1 MQVIGRGGANILI
14 DYGDPTWL
22 WRCCIR
28 WPDLLSSN
36 NSYTIKNIS
45 YIRDYV
51 EPLLHGLLCPMYLID
66 VDIEA
71 IRPILSDFILNLDD
85 KVVKVIKIK
94 NLTNNTSNLILNN
107 HFLKSYCSQ
116 NLQTVILELKPK
128 WLYYDTDYCRNCT
141 HNAFKG
147 RGTKY
152 CYNQLL
158 MNPAQL
164 ELIFGECNIF
174 PVKFKDA
181 MHKYLRNDNNIFKI
195 LYDLQKKLTKNTT
208 PISDIKSIN
217 DVNDEHLLLM
227 TLRDVT
233 CFIEWNSAENALH
246 VNIIDVDLKPKEK
259 WTHWTKTYSQLTSSQ
274 KIYHTSNK

>member
-1 MQVIGRGGANILI
+1 MRVIGRGGANILV
-14 DYGDPTWL
+14 DYGDPRWL

-28 WPDLLSSN
+28 CPDLLSSN
-36 NSYTIKNIS
+36 NSYTIKNIQ
-45 YIRDYV
+45 YIKKNV
-51 EPLLHGLLCPMYLID
+51 EPLLNGLLCPMNLID

-71 IRPILSDFILNLDD
+71 IRPILSVFVSNLDD

-94 NLTNNTSNLILNN
+94 NLINRTTNLIRND

-116 NLQTVILELKPK
+116 NFQTVILELKPK

-141 HNAFKG
+141 HNTFKG
-147 RGTKY
+147 RKTKY

-158 MNPAQL
+158 VNPSHL
-164 ELIFGECNIF
+164 EVVFGEYNIY
-174 PVKFKDA
+174 PDNFKAA
-181 MHKYLRNDNNIFKI
+181 MYEYLHNDNNIFKI
-195 LYDLQKKLTKNTT
+195 LYDLQKKLTKNSTST
-208 PISDIKSIN
+208 KDIKSIN
-217 DVNDEHLLLM
+217 DVNDEYLLLM

-233 CFIEWNSAENALH
+233 CFIEWNSAESALC

-259 WTHWTKTYSQLTSSQ
+259 WTHWTKTYNQLASSQ

>member
-1 MQVIGRGGANILI
+1 
-14 DYGDPTWL
+14 
-22 WRCCIR
+22 
-28 WPDLLSSN
+28 
-36 NSYTIKNIS
+36 
-45 YIRDYV
+45 
-51 EPLLHGLLCPMYLID
+51 MYLID

-128 WLYYDTDYCRNCT
+128 WLYYYTDYCRNCT

-158 MNPAQL
+158 MNPAHL

-181 MHKYLRNDNNIFKI
+181 MHEYLRNDNNIFKI
-195 LYDLQKKLTKNTT
+195 LYDLHKKLTKNTT

-246 VNIIDVDLKPKEK
+246 VR
-259 WTHWTKTYSQLTSSQ
+259 
-274 KIYHTSNK
+274 